1 MEYNSIITPL
11 LYTLSVRPW
20 HKIYFSYASEE
31 TMQDDPVVAS
41 SEGFIDS
48 FEKQISSPLTK
59 SQSRQAC
66 KAAFILSDH
75 T

>member
-1 MEYNSIITPL
+1 
-11 LYTLSVRPW
+11 
-20 HKIYFSYASEE
+20 
-31 TMQDDPVVAS
+31 MQDDLVVAS
-41 SEGFIDS
+41 SKGFIDS
-48 FEKQISSPLTK
+48 FEGQISSPLTK